1 MVRYPVMTLFELAQK
16 IKEGLQQFHK
26 NGWNNVKVHTLLKR
40 IIDLH
45 LASLHEFIKYFFAH
59 DQINYAR
66 LSPIYIAS
74 MLLLKQPDPSTSEY
88 LEENFSV
95 NNTGIP
101 FTSIGSDHALEQNNS
116 MMKTI
121 GGIVDLTQNQSSL
134 NRYFLIARVLNQLFE

>member
-66 LSPIYIAS
+66 LSPVYIA
-74 MLLLKQPDPSTSEY
+74 STSEY
-88 LEENFSV
+88 LEENVSV
-95 NNTGIP
+95 NKTGIP

>member
-1 MVRYPVMTLFELAQK
+1 MVEAVLMFIRSLRESL
-16 IKEGLQQFHK
+16 
-26 NGWNNVKVHTLLKR
+26 WDLLV
-40 IIDLH
+40 
-45 LASLHEFIKYFFAH
+45 ASLHEFIKYFFAH